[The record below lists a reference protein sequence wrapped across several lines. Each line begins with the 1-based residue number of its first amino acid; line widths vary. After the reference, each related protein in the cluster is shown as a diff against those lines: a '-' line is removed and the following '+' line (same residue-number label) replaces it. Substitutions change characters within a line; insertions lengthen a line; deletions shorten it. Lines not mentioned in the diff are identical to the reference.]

1 MIARDSRDRKRDG
14 SGAQERAGRATERK
28 TDANNGKAAKRNSS
42 RAHEHSS
49 EHSTHQTAVI
59 VMVGARPIGTRVL
72 VAVVTIAIAAGLRAA
87 AQSEPGAMNV
97 TEAVIEG
104 LSSHLGSLNM
114 SWDLGGGNGTSIV
127 PLVLTRLAT
136 NWLNSTLASMQEY
149 YSAGTRDANQTV
161 SDFVSK
167 IAASAVQD
175 IINPAA
181 NLCLSS

>member
-1 MIARDSRDRKRDG
+1 MIARVVSRDRKRDG
-14 SGAQERAGRATERK
+14 SGAQERAGRATERR

-42 RAHEHSS
+42 RAH

>member
-1 MIARDSRDRKRDG
+1 MTGAKLIAGCKESTVTSDSPNHLQLD
-14 SGAQERAGRATERK
+14 ELEPYTEYK
-28 TDANNGKAAKRNSS
+28 VVVAA
-42 RAHEHSS
+42 
-49 EHSTHQTAVI
+49 
-59 VMVGARPIGTRVL
+59 
-72 VAVVTIAIAAGLRAA
+72 
-87 AQSEPGAMNV
+87 
-97 TEAVIEG
+97 
-104 LSSHLGSLNM
+104 HLGSLNM

-149 YSAGTRDANQTV
+149 YSAGTSDANQTV